1 MPENNRRRACAL
13 HNHFGY
19 VVSFTDTDI
28 WFCGQKHR
36 NLGMFLDVIIP
47 KGMFFV
53 PREFS
58 ILVLGEFF

>member
-1 MPENNRRRACAL
+1 MLENNRRRTCAL

-19 VVSFTDTDI
+19 VVCFTDTDI
-28 WFCGQKHR
+28 RFCGQEHR

-53 PREFS
+53 PRECSSLVPKEFS
-58 ILVLGEFF
+58 